1 MKEKSINTI
10 KWGIFSRLSDNEKI
24 LWLQLNWSPT
34 AVSQLIN
41 MWQLWVSNMKV
52 RSWSNMSRDEDRSSS
67 RERWRAE
74 QHAPTCLR
82 SRDAFTVMSFIND
95 TQKHRAHELVFGS
108 VGLSRVTFHFEFN
121 WIKKLKPLQ
130 CFCPDGSE
138 TSTEHRNS
146 LNLRIHLMKHVCINV
161 VSGVRISSELK
172 ESAEEQLLLHRPP
185 CSVWRERRGLFSWLQ
200 TVTNRI
206 IRGLLSKCILIQLLI
221 SCISSELY
229 LNLFHGTSAG
239 SAR

>member
-1 MKEKSINTI
+1 MKRVSGCSWTGARQPSVSWSICD
-10 KWGIFSRLSDNEKI
+10 SCE
-24 LWLQLNWSPT
+24 SPT
-34 AVSQLIN
+34 WRWEVDLTWAET
-41 MWQLWVSNMKV
+41 KTGAPA
-52 RSWSNMSRDEDRSSS
+52 
-67 RERWRAE
+67 ERWRAD

-172 ESAEEQLLLHRPP
+172 ESAEEQLLLQTSMF
-185 CSVWRERRGLFSWLQ
+185 SVEGETRAVQL
-200 TVTNRI
+200 VTD
-206 IRGLLSKCILIQLLI
+206 C
-221 SCISSELY
+221 
-229 LNLFHGTSAG
+229 H
-239 SAR
+239 

>member
-24 LWLQLNWSPT
+24 LWFQLNWSPT

-52 RSWSNMSRDEDRSSS
+52 RSWSNVSLITWQRRRQELQQRALTSWTTCTNMSEEPWCVHCHELHQRYS
-67 RERWRAE
+67 RFNTRIGSV
-74 QHAPTCLR
+74 CL
-82 SRDAFTVMSFIND
+82 TK
-95 TQKHRAHELVFGS
+95 KHRAHELFGS

-161 VSGVRISSELK
+161 VSGVRISSELE

-185 CSVWRERRGLFSWLQ
+185 CSVSRAVQL
-200 TVTNRI
+200 VTD
-206 IRGLLSKCILIQLLI
+206 C
-221 SCISSELY
+221 
-229 LNLFHGTSAG
+229 H
-239 SAR
+239 

>member
-1 MKEKSINTI
+1 MKRFSGCSWTGARQPSVSWSICD
-10 KWGIFSRLSDNEKI
+10 SCE
-24 LWLQLNWSPT
+24 SPT
-34 AVSQLIN
+34 WRWEVDLTWAETQEL
-41 MWQLWVSNMKV
+41 QQRALT
-52 RSWSNMSRDEDRSSS
+52 SWPTCTNMSEEPWCVHCHELHQRYS
-67 RERWRAE
+67 RFKTRIGSV
-74 QHAPTCLR
+74 CLTKR
-82 SRDAFTVMSFIND
+82 
-95 TQKHRAHELVFGS
+95 HRAHELVFGS

-185 CSVWRERRGLFSWLQ
+185 CSAWRERRGLFSWLQ

-229 LNLFHGTSAG
+229 SNLFHGTSAG